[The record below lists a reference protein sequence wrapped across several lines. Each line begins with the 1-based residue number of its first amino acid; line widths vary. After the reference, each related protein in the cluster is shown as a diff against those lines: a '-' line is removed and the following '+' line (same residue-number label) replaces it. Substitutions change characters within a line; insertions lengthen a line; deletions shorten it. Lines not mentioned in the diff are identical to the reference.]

1 MRLIKLLAFFSL
13 GYLIYEFYLG
23 LSNMPE
29 SRGSGGGG
37 GGRRQRAGAR
47 DLHRAMNR
55 ESGRMQNLTG
65 GGRGETVSVEDSQ
78 GGRSKQRVGRGVVQS

>member
-1 MRLIKLLAFFSL
+1 MRLIKLLAYFSL

-23 LSNMPE
+23 LSNMPDA
-29 SRGSGGGG
+29 SGGG
-37 GGRRQRAGAR
+37 GGRRRQRSGSR
-47 DLHRAMNR
+47 DLHRAMNQ
-55 ESGRMQNLTG
+55 ETGRMQNLTG

>member
-29 SRGSGGGG
+29 SGGG
-37 GGRRQRAGAR
+37 GGRRRAGSR
-47 DLHRAMNR
+47 DLRRAMNQNT
-55 ESGRMQNLTG
+55 GRMQNLTG
-65 GGRGETVSVEDSQ
+65 GGRGETVSVENSQ